1 VWLAAVDDAKG
12 EVSWQRFATGLYHPL
27 GLKVVDGQVV
37 VLERGQLTRLHDG
50 NSDGEADFYECISNY
65 WDTGAGEHS
74 YDTCLETDPQGNYL
88 FFKTGD
94 THLPT
99 GGCLLRVS
107 KDGAKTEIV
116 ATGFRHP
123 IGLGM
128 SPTGVITGADQEGNW
143 MPATRV
149 DEYKPGGF
157 YGDMRAH
164 HRAKPPTRYDGP
176 LCWLPREVD
185 NSAGGQVWVPDKAFG
200 PLAGLPLHLSYGRCK
215 AFVLLRDEY
224 PGGVQGGVW
233 DLGLTFL
240 SGTCRGR
247 FHPDGSLYVCGLN
260 GWQTAAKADGCV
272 QRVRSTGK
280 PLDVPT
286 KLEVVPDGV
295 RLTFSRPLDKA
306 TAENPANYRAA
317 WWNYKWS
324 GEYGSKR
331 YRASDGRVGQDDVPV
346 AAAKLLADGRTVH
359 VVVPGMRPVMQMQV
373 GANIKAADGAA
384 VVGSVYLTVHHTGR

>member
-1 VWLAAVDDAKG
+1 
-12 EVSWQRFATGLYHPL
+12 
-27 GLKVVDGQVV
+27 
-37 VLERGQLTRLHDG
+37 
-50 NSDGEADFYECISNY
+50 
-65 WDTGAGEHS
+65 
-74 YDTCLETDPQGNYL
+74 
-88 FFKTGD
+88 
-94 THLPT
+94 
-99 GGCLLRVS
+99 
-107 KDGAKTEIV
+107 
-116 ATGFRHP
+116 
-123 IGLGM
+123 
-128 SPTGVITGADQEGNW
+128 
-143 MPATRV
+143 
-149 DEYKPGGF
+149 
-157 YGDMRAH
+157 
-164 HRAKPPTRYDGP
+164 
-176 LCWLPREVD
+176 VD